1 MKTPTPIPT
10 PPDTFQPL
18 KDLIQKVKTAQAI
31 SATYSQE
38 QVDKLFRAAALAAN
52 NARIRLAKMAV
63 EETGMGIVEDKV
75 IKNHFASEYIYNKYK
90 NEKTCGEL
98 SYDASFGLR
107 RIAEPIGILA
117 GIVPTTN
124 PTSTAIFKSL
134 ITLKTRNGIVFS
146 PHPRAKRSTA
156 EAARIVLEAAVA
168 AGAPENIIAWIEEPT
183 VEMSNYVM
191 RHPDISLILATGG
204 PGMVKAAYSSGKPA
218 LGVGAGNT
226 PAVIDETAEIRMA
239 VSSILMSKTF
249 DNGVICASE
258 QSVVVVDAVY
268 EAVKAEFKVRG
279 AHLLM
284 PGEKDKVGATILKDG
299 RLNADI
305 VGQPAAKIAAMAG
318 IKVPDDVKVLIG
330 EAEVIGRDEP
340 FAYEKLSPVLALYRA
355 KDFADAVAKAAA
367 LVEFGGI
374 GHTSA
379 LYTDMRNSD
388 RAKTFGAA
396 MKTGRVLVNMPS
408 SQGAIGDIYN
418 FKLEPSLT
426 LGCGSWGGNSIS
438 ENVGVKHLMNIKNIA
453 ERRENMLWFR
463 IPPKIFIKYG
473 CLALALREL
482 SGRKRAV
489 IVTDRPLYDLGY
501 ADRVT
506 QTLEEMK
513 LEYEVFYEVKPD
525 PDLTTIRKGLDLCNG
540 FKPDVII
547 ALGGGSPMDAAKMM
561 WLMYENPGAKF
572 EEMAM
577 RFMDIEKRICAFPDQ
592 ARKVQFVAIPTTSGT
607 GSEVTPFAVVTDD
620 ATGKKYPIPD
630 YSLTPDMAIVDPELV
645 MNMPKR
651 LTAYG
656 GIDALT
662 HALEAMVSVLSTEFT
677 NSLALEAIRILF
689 KYLPD
694 SYNNGSQDMK
704 AREKVHYAATMSG
717 MAFANAFLGI
727 CHSMAHK
734 LGARFD
740 LPHGL
745 ANALL
750 ITEVIRYN
758 ATDNPIKQ
766 TAFPQYSYPTAK
778 SRYARVADYLQ
789 LGGVTEDEKV
799 ERLVEAVEAL
809 KTKLDIPKSIRD
821 SGVPEAAFHDALD
834 TLTEDAFDDQCT
846 GANPRYPLIGEI
858 KALYRRAF
866 DGN

>member
-31 SATYSQE
+31 YATYSQE
-38 QVDKLFRAAALAAN
+38 QVDKIFRAAALAAN

-388 RAKTFGAA
+388 RAKVFGAA

-620 ATGKKYPIPD
+620 ATGKKYPIAD

-858 KALYRRAF
+858 KALYRKAF
-866 DGN
+866 TGR

>member
-18 KDLIQKVKTAQAI
+18 RDLIQKVKTAQAI
-31 SATYSQE
+31 YATYSQE
-38 QVDKLFRAAALAAN
+38 QVDKIFRAAALAAN

-355 KDFADAVAKAAA
+355 KDFADAVVKAAA

-388 RAKTFGAA
+388 RAKVFGAA

-620 ATGKKYPIPD
+620 ATGKKYPIAD

-858 KALYRRAF
+858 KALYRKAF
-866 DGN
+866 TGR